1 MTEQCRNSA
10 TSREASDPQPR
21 IHIVD
26 IGAPTSRAMREA
38 SALVPHSVRLDDT
51 ICVNPFDPKLWREF
65 EALQDAPNIAEH
77 AAEQVHAV
85 GQAE

>member
-10 TSREASDPQPR
+10 TSREASATQPR

-38 SALVPHSVRLDDT
+38 LALVPQSVRLDNT
-51 ICVNPFDPKLWREF
+51 ICVNPFDPKLWAEF
-65 EALQDAPNIAEH
+65 EALGDAPDIAEH
-77 AAEQVHAV
+77 DAVQVQAV
-85 GQAE
+85 GQA

>member
-1 MTEQCRNSA
+1 MTEQCRDSA
-10 TSREASDPQPR
+10 TSRGASAPQPR

-38 SALVPHSVRLDDT
+38 LALVPQGVRLDDT
-51 ICVNPFDPKLWREF
+51 ICVNPFDPKLWQVF

-77 AAEQVHAV
+77 AAEQVQAV